1 MSDPVIKTA
10 DQVTIVDLT
19 DGYTVNLS
27 MDSISLNGGVNGLT
41 TAQTV
46 NVVVTAWRGTT
57 RITPSIT
64 KSECVCTPNTV
75 TVGTITTEGYNVTV
89 PITLP
94 SGLST
99 SGTVTIPVKISE
111 GSDTITVTKTFA
123 FAIALK
129 GQQGS
134 QGDPGTSVTVSNVA
148 YAYQLSTSGTT
159 VPTGTWQTTPQAPTS
174 TQYAWT
180 RTTTTYSDG
189 TTAVTYTV
197 GGKTGTN
204 GTNGTSPTVT
214 NSKTQYQKSTSGTT
228 VPSGT
233 WSDSALAPD
242 ANNYVW
248 TKTTITYSDGATAT
262 SYAVAGKQ
270 GQQGIQGPQGDAGA
284 DAITMAITTN
294 NGNIFRNNS
303 GNTTMTAHVYKAGA
317 EVTGSALTALG
328 TIKWYKDGTYL
339 TGKDGATL
347 TVAATDVTSK
357 AVYEARLEA

>member
-1 MSDPVIKTA
+1 MSTIKSA
-10 DQVTIVDLT
+10 DQITVLDIT
-19 DGYTVNLS
+19 DGYTVGLS
-27 MDSISLNGGVNGLT
+27 IESVSLNGGVSGLSS
-41 TAQTV
+41 AQTINVIV
-46 NVVVTAWRGTT
+46 NALRGTQQ
-57 RITPSIT
+57 ITPNVIKT
-64 KSECVCTPNTV
+64 ECICTPNTV
-75 TVGTITTEGYNVTV
+75 TVGTITKDGYDVTV

-94 SGLST
+94 AGLAT
-99 SGTVTIPVKISE
+99 SGTVKIPVKITE
-111 GSDTITVTKTFA
+111 GSDTITITKTFT
-123 FAIALK
+123 FAIALR
-129 GQQGS
+129 GQTGA

-303 GNTTMTAHVYKAGA
+303 GETKLTAHVYKAGV

-339 TGKDGATL
+339 TGKDGAEL
-347 TVAATDVTSK
+347 TVYANTVTSK